1 MKVVIL
7 AGGFGTRLSEYT
19 DTIPKPMVQI
29 GGKPIIWHIMQH
41 YAKFGHTEFVVAL
54 GYKAEVIREYFLQ
67 FNALNSDFT
76 VDLSSG
82 KVNWIGSAAP
92 EWKVTLVDTG
102 LDSLTGTRLKRL
114 RPFLGEERFMLTYG
128 DGVSNV
134 NLDDLV
140 SFHNEHGKLV
150 TMTAVRPAARFGE
163 LDIDRGAVKTFQEK
177 PQLHSGWINGGFF
190 VFEPGF
196 IDSIP
201 ETNVMLERDPM
212 QKVSQDNE
220 LMAFQHEGFWQ
231 CMDTKRDMETLSELW
246 DSGEAPWVS

>member
-19 DTIPKPMVQI
+19 DAIPKPMVQI

-41 YAKFGHTEFVVAL
+41 YAKFGHKEFVVAL

-92 EWKVTLVDTG
+92 DWKVTLVDTG
-102 LDSLTGTRLKRL
+102 LDSLTGSRLKRL

-163 LDIDRGAVKTFQEK
+163 LEIDSGSVKTFQEK

-196 IDSIP
+196 LDAIP

-212 QKVSQDNE
+212 QTVAKNHE

-246 DSGEAPWVS
+246 DSGNPPWLT

>member
-19 DTIPKPMVQI
+19 DAIPKPMVQI

-41 YAKFGHTEFVVAL
+41 YAKFGHKEFVVAL

-82 KVNWIGSAAP
+82 KVNWIGSVAP
-92 EWKVTLVDTG
+92 DWKVTLVDTG

-134 NLDDLV
+134 NIDDLV
-140 SFHNEHGKLV
+140 TFHNEHGKLV

-163 LDIDRGAVKTFQEK
+163 LEINSGSVKTFQEK

-196 IDSIP
+196 LDAIP

-212 QKVSQDNE
+212 QTVAKNHE

-246 DSGEAPWVS
+246 DSGNAPWLT